1 MTENTKGEI
10 KMPQSPIPVAVLGA
24 TGSVGQRFISLLEN
38 HPWFKVVALAASD
51 RSAGQKYSQ
60 ATRWILDTP
69 MPDYAKDM
77 VIVPANTDAVQAKIV
92 FSALH
97 TEIANELE
105 PQFAKAGSAVCSN
118 ASSYRRGEDVPLLL
132 PEINADHIQLVKT
145 QRANKGWS
153 GCIVTNP
160 NCTSTGLT
168 IALKVLDNEFG
179 VKKVFATSLQALSG
193 AGYPGVSSL
202 DIIDN
207 IIPNVGNGG
216 EEEKVEWEPR
226 KMLGKYIEELEP
238 QSSAAGTP
246 RARIELADMR
256 FSVHTNRVA
265 VIDGHTICASVELAN
280 QTDHETAEAVLQNY
294 AAPESAREL
303 PSSPRPV
310 IEVRSEADRPQPRL
324 DRLTGKGMTTVVGR
338 LRRDPIF
345 DLKFVVLS
353 HNTIR
358 GAAGA
363 SIYNAELLVS
373 ENLL

>member
-1 MTENTKGEI
+1 MS
-10 KMPQSPIPVAVLGA
+10 SPIPVAVLGA
-24 TGSVGQRFISLLEN
+24 TGSVGQRFISLLDD

-51 RSAGQKYSQ
+51 RSVGQKYSQ
-60 ATRWILDTP
+60 AARWVLDVP

-77 VIVPANTDAVQAKIV
+77 IIVPASTDAVQARVV

-105 PQFAKAGSAVCSN
+105 PLFARAGSAVCSN
-118 ASSYRRGEDVPLLL
+118 ASSYRRAEDVPLLL
-132 PEINADHIQLVKT
+132 PEINADHIHLVKAH
-145 QRANKGWS
+145 RKNKGWS

-193 AGYPGVSSL
+193 AGYPGVPSL
-202 DIIDN
+202 DIMDN
-207 IIPNVGNGG
+207 IIPNVANGG

-226 KMLGKYIEELEP
+226 KMLGKFIETP
-238 QSSAAGTP
+238 SGAG
-246 RARIELADMR
+246 IELADMK

-265 VIDGHTICASVELAN
+265 VIDGHTVCASVELENSVEPEVAI
-280 QTDHETAEAVLQNY
+280 QALREY
-294 AAPESAREL
+294 AAPLSAREL

-310 IEVRSEADRPQPRL
+310 IEVRDEADRPQPRL
-324 DRLTGKGMTTVVGR
+324 DRLAGKGMTTVVGR
-338 LRRDPIF
+338 LRRDPIL

>member
-1 MTENTKGEI
+1 MS
-10 KMPQSPIPVAVLGA
+10 QSQIPVAVLGA
-24 TGSVGQRFISLLEN
+24 TGSVGQRFISLLDN

-60 ATRWILDTP
+60 ATRWVLDVP
-69 MPDYAKDM
+69 MPDYARDM
-77 VIVPANTDAVQAKIV
+77 FIVPATTEAVQAKIV

-97 TEIANELE
+97 SDVAKELE
-105 PQFAKAGSAVCSN
+105 PQFAMVGSAVCSN
-118 ASSYRRGEDVPLLL
+118 ASSYRRAEDVPLLL
-132 PEINADHIQLVKT
+132 PEINADHINLVKE
-145 QRANKGWS
+145 QRVLRGWS

-168 IALKVLDNEFG
+168 ITLKVLDEAFG

-202 DIIDN
+202 DIMDN
-207 IIPNVGNGG
+207 VVPNVGNGG

-226 KMLGKYIEELEP
+226 KMLGKYLETLEAP
-238 QSSAAGTP
+238 SSAPETAPKAG
-246 RARIELADMR
+246 IQMADMK

-265 VIDGHTICASVELAN
+265 VIDGHTVCASVELENPVEPEDAI
-280 QTDHETAEAVLQNY
+280 QALREY
-294 AAPESAREL
+294 AAPPSAREL

-310 IEVRSEADRPQPRL
+310 IEVRNEADRPQPRL

-338 LRRDPIF
+338 VRRDPIL
-345 DLKFVVLS
+345 DLKFVTLS

>member
-1 MTENTKGEI
+1 MK
-10 KMPQSPIPVAVLGA
+10 PIPVAVLGA
-24 TGSVGQRFISLLEN
+24 TGSVGQRFISLLDN
-38 HPWFKVVALAASD
+38 HPWFKVVVLAASD
-51 RSAGQKYSQ
+51 RSIGQKYSD
-60 ATRWILDTP
+60 AARWVLNEP
-69 MPDYAKDM
+69 MPDYARDM
-77 VIVPANTDAVQAKIV
+77 VVVPASPDSVQAKIV

-97 TEIANELE
+97 NEIAKDLE
-105 PQFAKAGSAVCSN
+105 PQFAKAGAAVCSN
-118 ASSYRRGEDVPLLL
+118 ASSYRREEDVPLLL
-132 PEINADHIQLVKT
+132 PEVNAEHIQLIKI
-145 QRANKGWS
+145 QRQQRGWS
-153 GCIVTNP
+153 GCILTNP

-168 IALKVLDNEFG
+168 VALKALDDSFG
-179 VKKVFATSLQALSG
+179 VKKVFAVSLQALSG

-207 IIPNVGNGG
+207 VIPNING

-226 KMLGKYIEELEP
+226 KMLGKLMNNKIDL
-238 QSSAAGTP
+238 S
-246 RARIELADMR
+246 DMR

-265 VIDGHTICASVELAN
+265 VIDGHTVCVSVELARP
-280 QTDHETAEAVLQNY
+280 TDPETAEAILRAY
-294 AAPESAREL
+294 AAPLSAREL

-310 IEVRSEADRPQPRL
+310 ISVRNEADRPQPRL

-338 LRRDPIF
+338 LRRDPIL

-358 GAAGA
+358 GAAGG

>member
-1 MTENTKGEI
+1 MS
-10 KMPQSPIPVAVLGA
+10 SPIPVAVLGA
-24 TGSVGQRFISLLEN
+24 TGSVGQRFISLLDH

-51 RSAGQKYSQ
+51 RSAGQKYAQ
-60 ATRWILDTP
+60 AARWVLDVP
-69 MPDYAKDM
+69 IPDYAKDM
-77 VIVPANTDAVQAKIV
+77 IIVPASTDAVQASIV

-118 ASSYRRGEDVPLLL
+118 ASSYRRAEDVPLLL
-132 PEINADHIQLVKT
+132 PEINADHIHLVKA
-145 QRANKGWS
+145 QRKNKGWS

-168 IALKVLDNEFG
+168 IALKVLDNAFG

-193 AGYPGVSSL
+193 AGYPGVPSL
-202 DIIDN
+202 DIMDN
-207 IIPNVGNGG
+207 IIPNVANGG

-226 KMLGKYIEELEP
+226 KMLGRLNDNKV
-238 QSSAAGTP
+238 
-246 RARIELADMR
+246 ELADIK

-265 VIDGHTICASVELAN
+265 VIDGHTVCASVELEN
-280 QTDHETAEAVLQNY
+280 AVAPEVAIQALRAY
-294 AAPESAREL
+294 AAPLSAREL

-310 IEVRSEADRPQPRL
+310 IEVRDEADRPQPRL
-324 DRLTGKGMTTVVGR
+324 DRLAGKGMTTVVGR
-338 LRRDPIF
+338 LRRDPIL

>member
-1 MTENTKGEI
+1 MK
-10 KMPQSPIPVAVLGA
+10 PISVAILGA
-24 TGSVGQRFISLLEN
+24 TGSVGQRFISLLDN

-51 RSAGQKYSQ
+51 RSVGQKYSS
-60 ATRWILDTP
+60 AARWVLDTP
-69 MPDYAKDM
+69 MPEYVRDM
-77 VIVPANTDAVQAKIV
+77 IVVPASTEAVQAKIV

-118 ASSYRRGEDVPLLL
+118 ASSYRRGEDIPLLL
-132 PEINADHIQLVKT
+132 PEINADHIQLVKQ
-145 QRANKGWS
+145 QRINHNWS

-168 IALKVLDNEFG
+168 IVLKVLDDAFG
-179 VKKVFATSLQALSG
+179 VKKVFLVSMQALSG
-193 AGYPGVSSL
+193 AGYPGVPSL

-207 IIPNVGNGG
+207 VIPNVGNGG

-226 KMLGKYIEELEP
+226 KMLGKLNDNKID
-238 QSSAAGTP
+238 
-246 RARIELADMR
+246 LADIK
-256 FSVHTNRVA
+256 FSAHTNRVA
-265 VIDGHTICASVELAN
+265 VIDGHTVCASVELA
-280 QTDHETAEAVLQNY
+280 QPTDPKTAEAILRNFS
-294 AAPESAREL
+294 APESAREL

-310 IEVRSEADRPQPRL
+310 ISVRDEADRPQPRL

-338 LRRDPIF
+338 LRRDPIL

-363 SIYNAELLVS
+363 SIYNAELLVN

>member
-1 MTENTKGEI
+1 MN
-10 KMPQSPIPVAVLGA
+10 QIPVAVLGA
-24 TGSVGQRFISLLEN
+24 TGSVGQRFIALLEN
-38 HPWFKVVALAASD
+38 HPWFRVAALAASD
-51 RSAGQKYSQ
+51 KSAGQKYSK
-60 ATRWILDTP
+60 ATRWVLDTP
-69 MPDYAKDM
+69 MPEYAKDM
-77 VIVPANTDAVQAKIV
+77 VIVPANTDSVNAKIV

-105 PQFAKAGSAVCSN
+105 PQFAKAGAAVCSN

-132 PEINADHIQLVKT
+132 PEINAEHIQLVKQ
-145 QRANKGWS
+145 QRRSKGWS

-193 AGYPGVSSL
+193 AGYPGVPSL
-202 DIIDN
+202 DIMDN
-207 IIPNVGNGG
+207 VIPNVANGG

-226 KMLGKYIEELEP
+226 KMLGYFNGAE
-238 QSSAAGTP
+238 
-246 RARIELADMR
+246 IELADIQ

-265 VIDGHTICASVELAN
+265 VIDGHTVCASVQLDSPVEPDVAIQALRA
-280 QTDHETAEAVLQNY
+280 Y
-294 AAPESAREL
+294 AAPPSAREL

-310 IEVRSEADRPQPRL
+310 IEVRDEADRPQPRL
-324 DRLTGKGMTTVVGR
+324 DRMAGKGMTTVIGR
-338 LRRDPIF
+338 VRRDPIF

-363 SIYNAELLVS
+363 SIYNAELLVK
-373 ENLL
+373 EGLL

>member
-1 MTENTKGEI
+1 MSHS
-10 KMPQSPIPVAVLGA
+10 QIPVAVLGA
-24 TGSVGQRFISLLEN
+24 TGSVGQRFVSLLDN

-51 RSAGQKYSQ
+51 KSAGQKYAS
-60 ATRWILDTP
+60 AARWVLDSP
-69 MPDYAKDM
+69 MPAYARDM
-77 VIVPANTDAVQAKIV
+77 VIVPATPNAVQAKIV

-97 TEIANELE
+97 TEVANEVE
-105 PQFAKAGSAVCSN
+105 PQFAKAGAAVCSN

-132 PEINADHIQLVKT
+132 PEINSDHINLVKE
-145 QRANKGWS
+145 QRKNRGWS

-179 VKKVFATSLQALSG
+179 VKKIFATSLQALSG
-193 AGYPGVSSL
+193 AGYPGVPSL
-202 DIIDN
+202 DIMDN
-207 IIPNVGNGG
+207 IIPNVANGG

-226 KMLGKYIEELEP
+226 KMLGKLNNGKIDL
-238 QSSAAGTP
+238 AG
-246 RARIELADMR
+246 MV

-265 VIDGHTICASVELAN
+265 VIDGHTVCASVQLDKSVEP
-280 QTDHETAEAVLQNY
+280 EAAIQALRDYV
-294 AAPESAREL
+294 APPSAREL

-310 IEVRSEADRPQPRL
+310 IEVRDEADRPQPRL
-324 DRLTGKGMTTVVGR
+324 DRMAGKGMTTVIGR
-338 LRRDPIF
+338 VRRDPIF

-363 SIYNAELLVS
+363 SIYNAELLLS